1 MRCTAS
7 SSGGGVR
14 MGRKFWA
21 IVRKDIQLEFRGKDI
36 WVTMAAFIVM
46 VALLFG
52 LAINPYTTALR
63 SVFPGILWLSFL
75 FAGMLAVGRGF
86 EHEAEN
92 DALMG
97 LMVAPGDRLAIFAA
111 KLSTAFFFMFTVD
124 LVLSPV
130 VFAFLNEPFSG
141 PLGLFVLVLAL
152 GALGFVS
159 VGTLFGA
166 MAAQIRSA
174 QVLIPVMMTPFAGPV
189 IIFGVEATHAI
200 LGGAGTTGPWP
211 WIYALMAFDVVFLA
225 LPLLLYD
232 YVWEV

>member
-1 MRCTAS
+1 
-7 SSGGGVR
+7 

-21 IVRKDIQLEFRGKDI
+21 IVIKDARLEFRGKDI
-36 WVTMAAFIVM
+36 WVTMAAFVIM

-52 LAINPYTTALR
+52 LAINPYTTHLGA
-63 SVFPGILWLSFL
+63 VFPGILWLSFL

-92 DALMG
+92 DALVG
-97 LMVAPGDRLAIFAA
+97 LMAAPGDRLAIFAA
-111 KLSTAFFFMFTVD
+111 KLVMAFLFMFSVD

-130 VFAFLNEPFSG
+130 VFAFMNQ
-141 PLGLFVLVLAL
+141 PLPGSLALYVLVLAL

-166 MAAQIRSA
+166 MAAQTRAA
-174 QVLIPVMMTPFAGPV
+174 QVLIPVMLAPFAGPV
-189 IIFGVEATHAI
+189 VIFGVQATNAVLHVSST
-200 LGGAGTTGPWP
+200 AGGPWP
-211 WIYALMAFDVVFLA
+211 WIYALIAYDVVFLA